1 MRPSDL
7 LDQAMAFMASY
18 RQVNWALS
26 DQAMVSGAN
35 FLTNI
40 ILVRYLGLEEYG
52 RYILAWIAIDFVRI
66 LHEPLV
72 IAPMVTIGPKRTG
85 ADAEKYYS
93 VVSTFQLTLCILLS
107 LLLVGVVAL
116 LNIYIPSWN
125 LDGLAP
131 IMGFAAITYHFQE
144 FCRRCAFA
152 KHRPHLAFAS
162 DAVRYLG
169 QMVIIIAF
177 AHYSTLDAREVILIT
192 AITAL
197 AGIGFALPVLFPIK
211 IEVEIFK
218 DALVRHWDF
227 GKWFVPSVILARAT
241 ADIFMAVTGAI
252 IGAAAVGA
260 LKAARNIVAVTH
272 ILLMG
277 LENVVPI
284 RAAQRYAEAGT
295 EGLVVFLK
303 RFGIASCG
311 AVAVLILMVAIV
323 PEFWLELF
331 YGEQHID
338 QGYLV
343 QWWGAFYF
351 MTFLARPAV
360 LGLRAMEYTRPIF
373 TQNLIVAL
381 IGLSACY
388 PVIKAYGVTGVVVGL
403 TLLGAF
409 RVIFISWTFA
419 RYLRTRKA
427 SDPASGET

>member
-1 MRPSDL
+1 MRPSAL
-7 LDQAMAFMASY
+7 IAQAITFAASN

-85 ADAEKYYS
+85 VDAENYYS
-93 VVSTFQLTLCILLS
+93 VVSIFQLTLCIVLS

-116 LNIYIPSWN
+116 LNFYIPSWN
-125 LDGLAP
+125 LNGLAP

-152 KHRPHLAFAS
+152 KHRPNLAFAS
-162 DAVRYLG
+162 DVFRYLG
-169 QMVIIIAF
+169 QLFVVFMVAS
-177 AHYSTLDAREVILIT
+177 HYAIDAKDVIFIT
-192 AITAL
+192 AITAFV
-197 AGIGFALPVLFPIK
+197 GIGFALPVIFPIR
-211 IEVEIFK
+211 IEIDTFK
-218 DALVRHWDF
+218 DALARHWNF

-260 LKAARNIVAVTH
+260 LKAARNIVAATH

-277 LENVVPI
+277 LENVAPI
-284 RAAQRYAEAGT
+284 RAAQIYAEAGT
-295 EGLVVFLK
+295 AGLVRFLIL
-303 RFGIASCG
+303 FGIASCG
-311 AVAVLILMVAIV
+311 AVAVLILLVTVI
-323 PEFWLELF
+323 PEFWLKLF

-351 MTFLARPAV
+351 MIFLSRPSL

-388 PVIKAYGVTGVVVGL
+388 PVIKTYGVTGVVVGL
-403 TLLGAF
+403 TLLGTF
-409 RVIFISWTFA
+409 RVIFITWTFA
-419 RYLRTRKA
+419 RYLHTQKA
-427 SDPASGET
+427 SEPASGGT